1 MLPHGQVL
9 HVVGTRDWPLFEAWQ
24 QEQPLPPALAPRY
37 HPVAYLHDEMP
48 LALAGADLTVA
59 RAGASTLGEFPVAR
73 LPSILAPLHSVN
85 QMDNAQVLASRG
97 AAVIVEDVDLPQ
109 QLGPTVAVCSRTV
122 SGAARWKRHW
132 RRWPRRMRRADCGG
146 TCELAG
152 GTGGAVVTLQ
162 SQVLIA
168 FLLYLIFWGW
178 TGYRRG
184 AVREVWLLI
193 ITVGAWVLLQERGS
207 ILVRLANFG
216 GKFGALVGAGGLSGE
231 NTEDALQALADAP
244 NIVTDEN
251 QAGFLFLI
259 WAVIVVISYIVLS
272 DKRIRSPK
280 GGLGFLFG
288 AINGVVFAA
297 LLLPILG
304 NLVELSDGSLADAPL
319 QSLAML
325 VVEMVSAGLDVLAAL
340 WALLTPVS
348 TQAWFLIP
356 DDHPDRSGLYAARQR
371 QIRRKGKVMNLSL
384 PNATQGCAAQTVRFY
399 GAN

>member
-1 MLPHGQVL
+1 M
-9 HVVGTRDWPLFEAWQ
+9 
-24 QEQPLPPALAPRY
+24 
-37 HPVAYLHDEMP
+37 
-48 LALAGADLTVA
+48 
-59 RAGASTLGEFPVAR
+59 
-73 LPSILAPLHSVN
+73 
-85 QMDNAQVLASRG
+85 
-97 AAVIVEDVDLPQ
+97 
-109 QLGPTVAVCSRTV
+109 
-122 SGAARWKRHW
+122 
-132 RRWPRRMRRADCGG
+132 
-146 TCELAG
+146 
-152 GTGGAVVTLQ
+152 TLQ

-319 QSLAML
+319 QSLAIL
-325 VVEMVSAGLDVLAAL
+325 VVEMVSAGLDVLTAL

-348 TQAWFLIP
+348 TQAWFLI
-356 DDHPDRSGLYAARQR
+356 LTIILIAAAFTLRG
-371 QIRRKGKVMNLSL
+371 KGKSGEK
-384 PNATQGCAAQTVRFY
+384 AKS
-399 GAN
+399 